1 MYGRGKKLSKPKK
14 QNKISSI
21 RNRFTLK
28 EKKNE
33 IIDRRIKDRIIR
45 DIFKLFET
53 EEEKK
58 ERKKLVRKN
67 NDRLIK
73 DSIVRDIRTL
83 FEQEDDYYYFERKR
97 VSNFLNNNYIE
108 YKSNGNRNKN
118 LSLDKYLDKI
128 EPYLRHVIIDLQNSD
143 T

>member
-1 MYGRGKKLSKPKK
+1 M
-14 QNKISSI
+14 
-21 RNRFTLK
+21 T
-28 EKKNE
+28 
-33 IIDRRIKDRIIR
+33 
-45 DIFKLFET
+45 LFET

-83 FEQEDDYYYFERKR
+83 FEQEDDADYFERKR

-108 YKSNGNRNKN
+108 YESNGDRNKN
-118 LSLDKYLDKI
+118 LSLDRYLDKI
-128 EPYLRHVIIDLQNSD
+128 EPYLRDVIIDQKFN
-143 T
+143 

>member
-45 DIFKLFET
+45 DIFTLFET
-53 EEEKK
+53 EEEKQ

-73 DSIVRDIRTL
+73 DGRVRDIRTL

-108 YKSNGNRNKN
+108 YKSNGDKNKN
-118 LSLDKYLDKI
+118 LSLDK
-128 EPYLRHVIIDLQNSD
+128 
-143 T
+143 

>member
-1 MYGRGKKLSKPKK
+1 M
-14 QNKISSI
+14 
-21 RNRFTLK
+21 T
-28 EKKNE
+28 
-33 IIDRRIKDRIIR
+33 
-45 DIFKLFET
+45 LFET

-83 FEQEDDYYYFERKR
+83 FEQEDDADYFERKR

-108 YKSNGNRNKN
+108 YESNGDRNKN
-118 LSLDKYLDKI
+118 LSLDRYLDKI
-128 EPYLRHVIIDLQNSD
+128 EPYLRDVIIDRKFN
-143 T
+143 

>member
-1 MYGRGKKLSKPKK
+1 MYGRGKKLSKPKT

-33 IIDRRIKDRIIR
+33 IINRRINDRIIR
-45 DIFKLFET
+45 DILTLFET

-67 NDRLIK
+67 NHRLIK

-83 FEQEDDYYYFERKR
+83 FEQEDDADYFERKR

-108 YKSNGNRNKN
+108 YESNGDRNKN
-118 LSLDKYLDKI
+118 LSLDRYLDKI
-128 EPYLRHVIIDLQNSD
+128 EPYLRDVIIDRKFN
-143 T
+143 